1 MCASDTELA
10 PFLENMKISRVTEKA
25 MLRFHEGTIGGI
37 PAAAVYSGVC
47 KVNAAIAAEL
57 LVEVF
62 VVDAVINA
70 GTAGGSTRGSG
81 RSIRWS
87 RSGRFIMMWRG
98 MC

>member
-10 PFLENMKISRVTEKA
+10 PFLENMKISWVTEKA

-57 LVEVF
+57 LVDVF
-62 VVDAVINA
+62 GVDAVINA
-70 GTAGGSTRGSG
+70 GTAGGSTRGPG